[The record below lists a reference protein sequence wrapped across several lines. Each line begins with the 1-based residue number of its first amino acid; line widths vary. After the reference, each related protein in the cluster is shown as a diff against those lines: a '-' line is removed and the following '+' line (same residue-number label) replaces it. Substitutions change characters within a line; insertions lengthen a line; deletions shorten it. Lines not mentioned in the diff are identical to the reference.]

1 MEGPGE
7 AIMKDIINQL
17 AAKQP
22 LSVEKAKEV
31 LGDITAEKYN
41 PTQVTAFLTA
51 YIMRKITSEELRGFR
66 EALLERCIPIDF
78 SDFNT
83 IDLCG
88 TGGDGKNTFNIS
100 TLSSLVV
107 AGAGYKVA
115 KHGNYS
121 ASSASGSSSVMEYFG
136 VKFTNE
142 EDKLKQMLDKA
153 GMAYLHAP
161 LFHPALKSVGPI
173 RRELGMKTFFNIL
186 GPLLNPAMPQNQI
199 TGVFDLDTMALYNE
213 VFKASDAN
221 YSIVHALDGYDEI
234 SLTGDFKIITNT
246 DEQIM
251 SPEQLGLPLLKQEE
265 LFGGDTVEEAASI
278 FKNILDGKGTEAQNS
293 AVYANSAMA
302 IKTINPDKSIEAC
315 VSEAKKSVLDGNA
328 KTVLENLVKISNQ

>member
-1 MEGPGE
+1 
-7 AIMKDIINQL
+7 MKDIINQL
-17 AAKQP
+17 AANQP
-22 LSVEKAKEV
+22 LSSEKAKEV

-41 PTQVTAFLTA
+41 AAQVTAFLTA

-66 EALLERCIPIDF
+66 EALLERCIHIDF

-142 EDKLKQMLDKA
+142 EDKLKQILDKT
-153 GMAYLHAP
+153 GIAYLHAP

-173 RRELGMKTFFNIL
+173 RRELGIKTFFNIL
-186 GPLLNPAMPQNQI
+186 GPILNPAMPQNQI
-199 TGVFDLDTMALYNE
+199 TGVFDLETMALYHQ
-213 VFKASDAN
+213 VFKASDTN
-221 YSIVHALDGYDEI
+221 FSIVHALDGYDEI
-234 SLTGDFKIITNT
+234 SLTGDFKIITN
-246 DEQIM
+246 DQELIM
-251 SPEQLGLPLLKQEE
+251 APEQMSLPMLKQEE
-265 LFGGDTVEEAASI
+265 LYGGDSVKEAASI
-278 FKNILDGKGTEAQNS
+278 FENILNGAGSEAQNS

-302 IKTINPDKSIEAC
+302 IRTINPEASIEQC
-315 VSEAKKSVLDGNA
+315 VEEAKRALLDGKA
-328 KTVLENLVKISNQ
+328 KAALEKLIEISQQ

>member
-1 MEGPGE
+1 
-7 AIMKDIINQL
+7 MKDIINQL
-17 AAKQP
+17 AANQP
-22 LSVEKAKEV
+22 LSTEKAKEV
-31 LGDITAEKYN
+31 LGDITTEKYN
-41 PTQVTAFLTA
+41 AAQVTAFLTA
-51 YIMRKITSEELRGFR
+51 YIMRKITSEELLGFR
-66 EALLERCIPIDF
+66 EALLERCIKIDF
-78 SDFNT
+78 TDFNT

-142 EDKLKQMLDKA
+142 EDKLKRMLDKT

-199 TGVFDLDTMALYNE
+199 TGVFDLDTMDLYNK
-213 VFKASDAN
+213 VFKASDTN
-221 YSIVHALDGYDEI
+221 YNIIYALDGYDEI

-246 DEQIM
+246 EELIM
-251 SPEQLGLPLLKQEE
+251 SPKQLGFPLLRQDD
-265 LFGGDTVEEAASI
+265 LYGGDSVEEAANI
-278 FKNILDGKGTEAQNS
+278 FKNILEGNGSEAQNC

-302 IKTINPDKSIEAC
+302 MRTIDSKKSIEQC
-315 VSEAKKSVLDGNA
+315 VEDAKKSILDGKA
-328 KTVLENLVKISNQ
+328 KEVLNQLISLSQQ

>member
-1 MEGPGE
+1 
-7 AIMKDIINQL
+7 MKDIIYQL
-17 AAKQP
+17 AAGNTLSKQA
-22 LSVEKAKEV
+22 AKEV
-31 LGDITAEKYN
+31 LTNITAEKYN
-41 PTQVTAFLTA
+41 TAQVTAFLTA
-51 YIMRKITSEELRGFR
+51 YIMRPITADELAGFR
-66 EALLERCIPIDF
+66 EALLELCINVDL
-78 SDFNT
+78 SDYNT

-136 VKFTNE
+136 IKFTNNN
-142 EDKLKQMLDKA
+142 DKLKHMLDKT

-186 GPLLNPAMPQNQI
+186 GPLLNPSMPQNQI
-199 TGVFDLDTMALYNE
+199 TGVFDLDTMELYKG
-213 VFKASDAN
+213 VFQQSKTS

-234 SLTGDFKIITNT
+234 SLTGDFKIISNT
-246 DEQIM
+246 EELVM
-251 SPEQLGLPLLKQEE
+251 SPEQLGLAKVKPQE
-265 LFGGDTVEEAASI
+265 LHGGESVEEAAAI
-278 FKNILDGKGTEAQNS
+278 FKSILDGKGTEAQNS
-293 AVYANSAMA
+293 AIYANTAMA
-302 IKTINPDKSIEAC
+302 IRTINPKKSLAQCIE
-315 VSEAKKSVLDGNA
+315 EAKRSLLDGKA
-328 KTVLENLVKISNQ
+328 KSTLNKLIEISNK